1 MRSYEYVYLACT
13 GTVQRPVVWLYM
25 HLYGIFL
32 AAASFALNMA
42 GLYDLQKLAGK
53 SATVVAGVN
62 VKAVLSSTE
71 KV

>member
-13 GTVQRPVVWLYM
+13 GTVQRPVVWLY
-25 HLYGIFL
+25 HALVWNLLGC
-32 AAASFALNMA
+32 SLNMA